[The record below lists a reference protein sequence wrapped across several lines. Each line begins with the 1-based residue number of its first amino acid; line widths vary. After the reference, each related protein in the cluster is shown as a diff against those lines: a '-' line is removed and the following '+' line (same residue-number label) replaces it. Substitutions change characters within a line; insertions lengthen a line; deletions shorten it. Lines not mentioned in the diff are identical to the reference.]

1 MQLREYQTRKIR
13 EALPIL
19 KNTKLVYLAM
29 ETRTGKTITSLALAQ
44 VYGAQNILFVTKK
57 KVLRSVLNDAM
68 YFPDLSITVVNHE
81 SIEQAFKNKPFTLCE
96 ESLIYDGDEECLK
109 KKSKKLIT
117 QTPKKYDLVIIDEA
131 HVYKG
136 YPKPSMRTRKTK
148 SFLQNLPIIFLS
160 ATPTPESFSGIY
172 HTLWISSYSPFRE
185 KNFYAWA
192 RTYVQVQNHPY
203 LKVII
208 NNKEI
213 PARDYSK
220 AIQERIEP
228 IFNKIRVTCTQKEA
242 GFVSVVREEFLTVQ
256 MEKETRQLYNQ
267 IKSPKGGVG
276 FVDDEMIMVDSA
288 SKRLTKL
295 HQIVSGTVIV
305 DSGESIVF
313 DKSKAVYIKNHAK
326 KNGYTKFAIY
336 YKFKGELELI
346 KNTFKD
352 KLIFT
357 PQEFQ
362 AAEEGIFV
370 SQIQAG
376 REGIRLS
383 EGQALYF
390 LNIDFAYL
398 SYEQTRN
405 RMQDMTREEDSIIY
419 WVLSDIGLEQ
429 QIYDTVKDKEDF
441 TLSHFRGVT

>member
-19 KNTKLVYLAM
+19 KCNKLVYLAM

-57 KVLRSVLNDAM
+57 KVLRSVLNDASF
-68 YFPDLSITVVNHE
+68 FPDISVTIINHE
-81 SIEQAFKNKPFTLCE
+81 SIEQAFKSKPFTLCE
-96 ESLIYDGDEECLK
+96 EFLEYSEEDLK
-109 KKSKKLIT
+109 KRSKKLIT
-117 QTPKKYDLVIIDEA
+117 QTPRKYDMVIIDEA

-148 SFLQNLPIIFLS
+148 ALLRNLPIIFLS

-172 HTLWISSYSPFRE
+172 HTLWISSYSPFKE

-192 RTYVQVQNHPY
+192 KTYVQVQNHPY

-208 NNKEI
+208 NNKEM
-213 PARDYSK
+213 PVRDYSK
-220 AIQERIEP
+220 AIQERVAP
-228 IFNKIRVTCTQKEA
+228 IFDRIKVTCTQKEA
-242 GFVSVVREEFLTVQ
+242 GFVAVVNEEFLTVQ

-267 IKSPKGGVG
+267 IKNPRGGVG
-276 FVDDEMIMVDSA
+276 FIDDEMIMADSA
-288 SKRLTKL
+288 SKKLTKL
-295 HQIVSGTVIV
+295 HQIASGTVIV
-305 DSGESIVF
+305 DSQKSIVF
-313 DKSKAVYIKNHAK
+313 DKSKAIYIKNHAER
-326 KNGYTKFAIY
+326 KNYTKFAIY
-336 YKFKGELELI
+336 YKFKGELDLI
-346 KNTFKD
+346 KSVFKD

-405 RMQDMTREEDSIIY
+405 RMQDMTRKEDSIIY

-429 QIYDTVKDKEDF
+429 QIYDTVKNKEDF
-441 TLSHFRGVT
+441 TLSHFREVT

>member
-1 MQLREYQTRKIR
+1 MQLRQYQTKKIQ

-19 KNTKLVYLAM
+19 KCNKLVYLAM

-44 VYGAQNILFVTKK
+44 IYGAQNILFVTKK

-68 YFPDLSITVVNHE
+68 YFPGISVTIVNHE
-81 SIEQAFKNKPFTLCE
+81 SIEQSFKSKPFTLCE
-96 ESLIYDGDEECLK
+96 DFLICDEDGLK
-109 KKSKKLIT
+109 KKNKKLIT
-117 QTPKKYDLVIIDEA
+117 QTPRKYDMVIIDEA

-148 SFLQNLPIIFLS
+148 ALLQNLPIIFLS
-160 ATPTPESFSGIY
+160 ATPTPESFSEIY

-203 LKVII
+203 LKVIV
-208 NNKEI
+208 NNREM
-213 PARDYSK
+213 PVRDYSG
-220 AIQERIEP
+220 AIQERVAP
-228 IFNKIRVTCTQKEA
+228 IFNKIKVTCTQIEA
-242 GFVSVVREEFLTVQ
+242 GFIAVVNEEFLTVP
-256 MEKETRQLYNQ
+256 MEKGTRSLYNQ
-267 IKSPKGGVG
+267 IKNPKGGVG
-276 FVDDEMIMVDSA
+276 FVEGEMLMVDNA
-288 SKRLTKL
+288 SKKLMKL
-295 HQIVSGTVIV
+295 HQIASGTVIV
-305 DSGESIVF
+305 DSGKSIVF
-313 DKSKAVYIKNHAK
+313 DKSKAVYIKNHVA

-346 KNTFKD
+346 KDIFSD

-405 RMQDMTREEDSIIY
+405 RMQDMTRKENSIIY
-419 WVLSDIGLEQ
+419 WVFSDIGLEQ

-441 TLSHFRGVT
+441 TLSHFRG